1 MRGKSAGI
9 GSKDAVSDRPLEPA
23 AATGSSQ
30 AQGTT
35 PEASSAVR
43 HVRSADLFGNAREVV
58 IEHEHHRY
66 RLKMTSRGGLILN
79 KWARGSDPRDT
90 SRLKS

>member
-1 MRGKSAGI
+1 MSAQVE
-9 GSKDAVSDRPLEPA
+9 SAVPA
-23 AATGSSQ
+23 
-30 AQGTT
+30 
-35 PEASSAVR
+35 PEANSAVR

-79 KWARGSDPRDT
+79 K
-90 SRLKS
+90 

>member
-1 MRGKSAGI
+1 MSGQPAGI
-9 GSKDAVSDRPLEPA
+9 GSKDAVSDRPLEPT
-23 AATGSSQ
+23 AATGGSQ

-35 PEASSAVR
+35 PTEASSAVR
-43 HVRSADLFGNAREVV
+43 HIRSADLFGNAREVV

-79 KWARGSDPRDT
+79 K
-90 SRLKS
+90 

>member
-1 MRGKSAGI
+1 MCGNAAGK
-9 GSKDAVSDRPLEPA
+9 GSKDASDRQLEPRSP
-23 AATGSSQ
+23 TTSSQ
-30 AQGTT
+30 GPSAAPTS
-35 PEASSAVR
+35 EASGAVR

-79 KWARGSDPRDT
+79 K
-90 SRLKS
+90 

>member
-1 MRGKSAGI
+1 MCGQAK
-9 GSKDAVSDRPLEPA
+9 GSKGAGSDRPVESAPTTTA
-23 AATGSSQ
+23 APPPGDAATPPVSD
-30 AQGTT
+30 
-35 PEASSAVR
+35 AVR

-79 KWARGSDPRDT
+79 K
-90 SRLKS
+90 

>member
-1 MRGKSAGI
+1 MCGQPAGT
-9 GSKDAVSDRPLEPA
+9 GSKDAAGDRALESTA
-23 AATGSSQ
+23 TTGSSQ

-35 PEASSAVR
+35 PAEGSGAVR
-43 HVRSADLFGNAREVV
+43 HIRSADLFGNAREVV

-79 KWARGSDPRDT
+79 K
-90 SRLKS
+90 